1 MEMIQVKSSNVVAI
15 GHDGNDLYVQYAS
28 GTYRYK
34 NVSVKLFEDLKN
46 SDSKGR
52 FMNQFIKDSFIC
64 ERLKETK

>member
-1 MEMIQVKSSNVVAI
+1 MIKVNSSNVVAI

-34 NVSVKLFEDLKN
+34 NVSVKLFEELKQ

-52 FMNQFIKDSFIC
+52 FMNQFIKDSFVC
-64 ERLKETK
+64 ERLREAK